1 MHGQK
6 FPGRMY
12 TGQLLPRPLPHN
24 IQSLTKILLVVPEK
38 WLLGLMLPGQMYPG
52 QILHGQ
58 MLHGQLLPG
67 QLLILTGFGKS

>member
-1 MHGQK
+1 
-6 FPGRMY
+6 MY